1 MNIAITQRTTEINGF
16 TYDCLGKEWYVFLH
30 DHNIIPI
37 PNWCREVDLSNVDML
52 ILSGGNNSSDRKRTE
67 TNAVNYCIQ
76 NDIPILGVCHGAFM
90 LNKYFDGTNMQIEGH
105 HNTNHPVELEGH
117 MYMNINSYHSVGIHT
132 LGKPL
137 KEIGNDTD
145 GHCEAFKH
153 QDFRIWGVVW
163 HPERMEDILLPE
175 GIRDMI

>member
-76 NDIPILGVCHGAFM
+76 NE
-90 LNKYFDGTNMQIEGH
+90 TN
-105 HNTNHPVELEGH
+105 
-117 MYMNINSYHSVGIHT
+117 
-132 LGKPL
+132 
-137 KEIGNDTD
+137 
-145 GHCEAFKH
+145 
-153 QDFRIWGVVW
+153 
-163 HPERMEDILLPE
+163 
-175 GIRDMI
+175 